1 MSDGPP
7 PQAGGTPSHPAR
19 DILRGRR
26 VVRST
31 DVTFAARLSTLRHR
45 WRLLI
50 RLSVGTG
57 VSYFIASSVFDHQQ
71 AFFAPIAAVITLIAS
86 GASRRLRTMVELV
99 AGVAIGVLVGELL
112 ILAIGRG
119 PWQVALVVVLAV
131 SVGTLVGLTGLAL
144 NQAATSSVLLA
155 AVVPVSGGDV
165 AVSRFTDALVG
176 GLCGMAMVLLI
187 PRNVVRDIDREV
199 QRILTG
205 LAAILRKEAHALRDR
220 DSQLADDSMADAQRM
235 SPMLTTL
242 TSTATNV
249 SEVARISPI
258 RWRQRAHVELYTATV
273 IDLDNAVRDARTMGR
288 KISALLRHGE
298 PVPDGLDDAID
309 ALASAVEIFADDL
322 SERDD
327 FDEARRE
334 LVEAARMASVAL
346 PEAATMN
353 SAAIAAQIRSLA
365 ADLMYASGY
374 TRDEIDQRLDF

>member
-1 MSDGPP
+1 MSES
-7 PQAGGTPSHPAR
+7 TRHPAR
-19 DILRGRR
+19 DILRSRR
-26 VVRST
+26 RIRST
-31 DVTFAARLSTLRHR
+31 DDTFAARLALLRRR

-50 RLSVGTG
+50 RLGVGTG
-57 VSYFIASSVFDHQQ
+57 VAYFVARELLGHQQ

-86 GASRRLRTMVELV
+86 GASRRFRTLVELV
-99 AGVAIGVLVGELL
+99 LGVAIGVLVGELL

-155 AVVPVSGGDV
+155 AVVPVAGGDV
-165 AVSRFTDALVG
+165 AMSRFVDALVG
-176 GLCGMAMVLLI
+176 GLCGMAMVLLV

-199 QRILTG
+199 QLILKG
-205 LAAILRKEAHALRDR
+205 LAAVLRKEAHALRDR
-220 DSQLADDSMADAQRM
+220 DSQLADDSMADAARM
-235 SPMLTTL
+235 HPMLTTL

-258 RWRQRAHVELYTATV
+258 RWRQRAHVELYTSTV

-288 KISALLRHGE
+288 KISALLRHHE
-298 PVPDGLDDAID
+298 PVPDGLDAAID

-327 FDEARRE
+327 FEEARGE

-346 PEAATMN
+346 PAALTMN

-365 ADLMYASGY
+365 ADLMYASGF
-374 TRDEIDQRLDF
+374 TRDEIDERLDF

>member
-1 MSDGPP
+1 MSDGLR
-7 PQAGGTPSHPAR
+7 HPAR

-26 VVRST
+26 VIRST
-31 DVTFAARLSTLRHR
+31 DDTFAARLNTLRNR

-57 VSYFIASSVFDHQQ
+57 VSYFIASSVFGHQQ

-86 GASRRLRTMVELV
+86 GASRRLRTRVELV
-99 AGVAIGVLVGELL
+99 AGLAIGGLVGELL
-112 ILAIGRG
+112 ILGIGRG

-155 AVVPVSGGDV
+155 AVVPVAGGDV
-165 AVSRFTDALVG
+165 AISRFLDALVG
-176 GLCGMAMVLLI
+176 GLCGMAMVLLV

-273 IDLDNAVRDARTMGR
+273 IDLDNAVRAARTMGR

-298 PVPDGLDDAID
+298 PVPDGLDAAID

-353 SAAIAAQIRSLA
+353 SAAVAAQIRSLA

>member
-1 MSDGPP
+1 MPDGPP
-7 PQAGGTPSHPAR
+7 PRAGGTPSHPAR

-31 DVTFAARLSTLRHR
+31 EDSLAARLDVLRHR

-57 VSYFIASSVFDHQQ
+57 VSYFIANNLLDHQQ

-99 AGVAIGVLVGELL
+99 AGVSVGVLVGELL
-112 ILAIGRG
+112 ILGIGRG

-155 AVVPVSGGDV
+155 AVVPVAGGDV
-165 AVSRFTDALVG
+165 AVSRFIDALVG
-176 GLCGMAMVLLI
+176 GLCGMAMVLLV

-220 DSQLADDSMADAQRM
+220 DSGLADDSMADAQRM

-242 TSTATNV
+242 TTTATNV

-298 PVPDGLDDAID
+298 PVPAGLDDAVD

-334 LVEAARMASVAL
+334 LIEAARMASVAL

-374 TRDEIDQRLDF
+374 TRDEIDERMDF

>member
-1 MSDGPP
+1 MTD
-7 PQAGGTPSHPAR
+7 AARHPAR
-19 DILRGRR
+19 DILRARR
-26 VVRST
+26 RIRST
-31 DVTFAARLSTLRHR
+31 DDTFAARLELLRRR

-50 RLSVGTG
+50 RLGVGTG
-57 VSYFIASSVFDHQQ
+57 ASYYVAREVFGHEQ

-86 GASRRLRTMVELV
+86 GGARRLRTLVELV
-99 AGVAIGVLVGELL
+99 IGVATGILVGELL
-112 ILAIGRG
+112 ILGIGRG
-119 PWQVALVVVLAV
+119 PWQIALVVVLAV
-131 SVGTLVGLTGLAL
+131 TVGTLAGLTGLAL

-155 AVVPVSGGDV
+155 AVVPMAAGDV
-165 AVSRFTDALVG
+165 AMSRFIDALVG
-176 GLCGMAMVLLI
+176 GFCAMAMILLL

-205 LAAILRKEAHALRDR
+205 LASLLRKEARALRER
-220 DSQLADDSMADAQRM
+220 DSRLADESMADAQRM
-235 SPMLTTL
+235 SPLLSALTT
-242 TSTATNV
+242 TATNV

-258 RWRQRAHVELYTATV
+258 RWRQRAHVELYTSTV

-327 FDEARRE
+327 FEEARRE
-334 LVEAARMASVAL
+334 LAEAARMASVAL

-374 TRDEIDQRLDF
+374 TRDEIDERLDF

>member
-1 MSDGPP
+1 MSD
-7 PQAGGTPSHPAR
+7 SVRHPAR
-19 DILRGRR
+19 DILRGYRR
-26 VVRST
+26 VRST
-31 DVTFAARLSTLRHR
+31 DDTFGARLELLRRR

-57 VSYFIASSVFDHQQ
+57 LSYYIASEVLGHQQ

-86 GASRRLRTMVELV
+86 GASRRLRTLLELV
-99 AGVAIGVLVGELL
+99 FGVATGVLVGELL

-119 PWQVALVVVLAV
+119 PWQIALVVVLAV

-155 AVVPVSGGDV
+155 AVVPVAGGDV
-165 AVSRFTDALVG
+165 AVMRFVDALVG
-176 GLCGMAMVLLI
+176 GICGMAMVLLL

-205 LAAILRKEAHALRDR
+205 LASVLRKEAHALRDR
-220 DSQLADDSMADAQRM
+220 DSQLADDSMADAERM

-242 TSTATNV
+242 TATATNV

-258 RWRQRAHVELYTATV
+258 RWRQRAHVELYTSTV

-288 KISALLRHGE
+288 KISALLRHHE
-298 PVPDGLDDAID
+298 PVPEGLDVAID
-309 ALASAVEIFADDL
+309 ALASAVEIFANDL
-322 SERDD
+322 SEQDD

-374 TRDEIDQRLDF
+374 TRDEIDERMDF

>member
-1 MSDGPP
+1 VRATDD
-7 PQAGGTPSHPAR
+7 TFTAR
-19 DILRGRR
+19 FDLLRR
-26 VVRST
+26 
-31 DVTFAARLSTLRHR
+31 R

-57 VSYFIASSVFDHQQ
+57 VAYYIASELLNHEQ

-86 GASRRLRTMVELV
+86 GASRRFRTLLELV
-99 AGVAIGVLVGELL
+99 FGVAIGVLVGELL

-155 AVVPVSGGDV
+155 AVVPVAGGDV
-165 AVSRFTDALVG
+165 AVTRFVDALVG
-176 GLCGMAMVLLI
+176 GICGMALVLLV

-205 LAAILRKEAHALRDR
+205 LASVLRKEANALRNR
-220 DSQLADDSMADAQRM
+220 DSGLADQSMADAQRM
-235 SPMLTTL
+235 SPLLTTL

-298 PVPDGLDDAID
+298 AVPAGLDVAID

-327 FDEARRE
+327 FDEARQE

-374 TRDEIDQRLDF
+374 TRDEIDERLDF

>member
-1 MSDGPP
+1 M
-7 PQAGGTPSHPAR
+7 PSSEGVRHPAR

-26 VVRST
+26 RLRSS
-31 DVTFAARLSTLRHR
+31 DDTFAARRELLRHR

-57 VSYFIASSVFDHQQ
+57 LSYYIASEVLGHRQ
-71 AFFAPIAAVITLIAS
+71 AFFAPIAAVITLMAS
-86 GASRRLRTMVELV
+86 GAARRVRTLLELV
-99 AGVAIGVLVGELL
+99 LGVATGVLVGELL
-112 ILAIGRG
+112 IHAIGRG

-144 NQAATSSVLLA
+144 TQAATSSVLLA

-165 AVSRFTDALVG
+165 AIPRFLDALVG
-176 GLCGMAMVLLI
+176 GACGMAMVLLL

-205 LAAILRKEAHALRDR
+205 LASVLRKEAHALRDR
-220 DSQLADDSMADAQRM
+220 DSRLADDSMADAERM

-242 TSTATNV
+242 TATATNV

-258 RWRQRAHVELYTATV
+258 RWRQRAHVELYTSTV

-298 PVPDGLDDAID
+298 PVPEGLDVAID

-322 SERDD
+322 SEQDD

-334 LVEAARMASVAL
+334 LIEAARMASVAL
-346 PEAATMN
+346 PEAATLN

-374 TRDEIDQRLDF
+374 TRDEIDERMDF

>member
-1 MSDGPP
+1 MSDGPR
-7 PQAGGTPSHPAR
+7 HPAR

-26 VVRST
+26 VIRST
-31 DVTFAARLSTLRHR
+31 DDTFAARLNTLRHR

-57 VSYFIASSVFDHQQ
+57 VSYFIASSVFGHHQ
-71 AFFAPIAAVITLIAS
+71 AFFAPIAAVITQIAS

-112 ILAIGRG
+112 ILGIGRG

-155 AVVPVSGGDV
+155 AVVPVAGGDV
-165 AVSRFTDALVG
+165 AISRFLDALVG
-176 GLCGMAMVLLI
+176 GLCGMAMVLLV

-288 KISALLRHGE
+288 KISALLRRGE
-298 PVPDGLDDAID
+298 PVPGGLDAAID

>member
-1 MSDGPP
+1 MSPR
-7 PQAGGTPSHPAR
+7 HPAR

-26 VVRST
+26 RIRAT
-31 DVTFAARLSTLRHR
+31 DETFAARLELLRRR

-57 VSYFIASSVFDHQQ
+57 VAFYIASEVLDHQQ

-86 GASRRLRTMVELV
+86 GGARRIRTLVELV
-99 AGVAIGVLVGELL
+99 IGVSTGILVGELL
-112 ILAIGRG
+112 ILGIGRG

-131 SVGTLVGLTGLAL
+131 AVGTLVGLTGLAL

-155 AVVPVSGGDV
+155 AVVPVAGTDV
-165 AVSRFTDALVG
+165 AVSRFVDALVG
-176 GLCGMAMVLLI
+176 GTCAMVMILLL

-199 QRILTG
+199 QRVLTG
-205 LAAILRKEAHALRDR
+205 LAALLRKEATALRDR
-220 DSQLADDSMADAQRM
+220 NITLADQSMADAQRM
-235 SPMLTTL
+235 APLLNSLTT
-242 TSTATNV
+242 TATNV

-298 PVPDGLDDAID
+298 SVPAGLDDAID

-322 SERDD
+322 SEQDD
-327 FDEARRE
+327 FDEARSE
-334 LVEAARMASVAL
+334 LAEAARMASLAL
-346 PEAATMN
+346 PAAATMN

>member
-1 MSDGPP
+1 VSPR
-7 PQAGGTPSHPAR
+7 HPAR

-26 VVRST
+26 RVRSS
-31 DVTFAARLSTLRHR
+31 DDTFAARLELLRRR

-50 RLSVGTG
+50 RLSLGTG
-57 VSYFIASSVFDHQQ
+57 IAYYIASELLNHQQ

-86 GASRRLRTMVELV
+86 GASRRFRTLLELV
-99 AGVAIGVLVGELL
+99 FGVAIGVLVGELL

-155 AVVPVSGGDV
+155 AVVPVAGSDV
-165 AVSRFTDALVG
+165 AVTRFVDALVG
-176 GLCGMAMVLLI
+176 GICGMALVLLV

-205 LAAILRKEAHALRDR
+205 LASVLRKEANALRNR
-220 DSQLADDSMADAQRM
+220 DSDLADQSMADAQRM
-235 SPMLTTL
+235 SPLLTTL

-298 PVPDGLDDAID
+298 AVPAGLDVAID
-309 ALASAVEIFADDL
+309 ALASAVEIFANDL

-327 FDEARRE
+327 FDEARQE

-346 PEAATMN
+346 PEALTMN

-374 TRDEIDQRLDF
+374 TRDEIDERLDF

>member
-1 MSDGPP
+1 VSER
-7 PQAGGTPSHPAR
+7 HPAR

-26 VVRST
+26 RVRST
-31 DVTFAARLSTLRHR
+31 DDTFGARVDLLRRR

-57 VSYFIASSVFDHQQ
+57 LSYFIASSVLDHEQ

-86 GASRRLRTMVELV
+86 GASRRLRTLLELV
-99 AGVAIGVLVGELL
+99 LGVAIGVLVGELI

-165 AVSRFTDALVG
+165 AMMRFVDALVG
-176 GLCGMAMVLLI
+176 GACGMAMVLLL

-205 LAAILRKEAHALRDR
+205 LAAVLRKEAHALRDR

-242 TSTATNV
+242 TTTATNV

-273 IDLDNAVRDARTMGR
+273 IDLDNAVRDARTMAR

-298 PVPDGLDDAID
+298 DVPDGLDVAID

-327 FDEARRE
+327 FDEARQE
-334 LVEAARMASVAL
+334 LVDAARMASVAL

-374 TRDEIDQRLDF
+374 TRDEIDERLDF

>member
-1 MSDGPP
+1 ME
-7 PQAGGTPSHPAR
+7 AGRHPAR

-26 VVRST
+26 RVRAT
-31 DVTFAARLSTLRHR
+31 DDTFGARLELLRRR

-50 RLSVGTG
+50 RLAVGTG
-57 VSYFIASSVFDHQQ
+57 ASFYIASGVLGHRQ

-86 GASRRLRTMVELV
+86 GASRRLRTLLELV
-99 AGVAIGVLVGELL
+99 FGVATGVLVGELL

-155 AVVPVSGGDV
+155 AVVPISGSDV
-165 AVSRFTDALVG
+165 AITRFSDALVG
-176 GLCGMAMVLLI
+176 GVCGMAMVLLL

-205 LAAILRKEAHALRDR
+205 LAAVLRKEAHALRDR
-220 DSQLADDSMADAQRM
+220 DSQLADDSMADAERM

-242 TSTATNV
+242 TATATNV

-258 RWRQRAHVELYTATV
+258 RWRQRAHVELYTSTV

-298 PVPDGLDDAID
+298 PVPEGLDIAID
-309 ALASAVEIFADDL
+309 ALASAVEIFANDL

-327 FDEARRE
+327 FEEARRE

-374 TRDEIDQRLDF
+374 TRDEIDERLDF

>member
-1 MSDGPP
+1 VTDEGR
-7 PQAGGTPSHPAR
+7 HPAR

-26 VVRST
+26 RIRST
-31 DVTFAARLSTLRHR
+31 DDTLASRVELLRRR

-57 VSYFIASSVFDHQQ
+57 VSYYFASEVLGHRQ

-86 GASRRLRTMVELV
+86 GASRRMRTLLELV
-99 AGVAIGVLVGELL
+99 FGVATGVLVGELL
-112 ILAIGRG
+112 ILVIGRG

-155 AVVPVSGGDV
+155 AVVPVAGGDV
-165 AVSRFTDALVG
+165 AVSRFLDALVG
-176 GLCGMAMVLLI
+176 GVCGMAMVLLL

-205 LAAILRKEAHALRDR
+205 LAAVLRKEAHALRDR
-220 DSQLADDSMADAQRM
+220 DSQLADDSMADAERM

-258 RWRQRAHVELYTATV
+258 RWRQRAHVELYTSTV

-298 PVPDGLDDAID
+298 PVPAGLDVAID

-327 FDEARRE
+327 FEEARRE

-346 PEAATMN
+346 PEAATLN

-374 TRDEIDQRLDF
+374 TRDEIDQRLGF

>member
-1 MSDGPP
+1 MSER
-7 PQAGGTPSHPAR
+7 HPAR

-26 VVRST
+26 RVRAT
-31 DVTFAARLSTLRHR
+31 DDTFAARVELLRRR

-50 RLSVGTG
+50 RLSIGTG
-57 VSYFIASSVFDHQQ
+57 VSYYVASSVLGHRQ

-86 GASRRLRTMVELV
+86 GASRRMRTLLELV
-99 AGVAIGVLVGELL
+99 FGVATGVLVGELL

-144 NQAATSSVLLA
+144 NQAATSSVLIA
-155 AVVPVSGGDV
+155 AVVPIAGGDV
-165 AVSRFTDALVG
+165 AVTRFVDALVG
-176 GLCGMAMVLLI
+176 GICGMAMVLLL

-205 LAAILRKEAHALRDR
+205 LASVLRKEAHALRDR

-242 TSTATNV
+242 TATATNV

-258 RWRQRAHVELYTATV
+258 RWRQRAHVELYTSTV

-298 PVPDGLDDAID
+298 PVPDGLDGAID
-309 ALASAVEIFADDL
+309 ALATAVEIFADDL

-327 FDEARRE
+327 FEEARRE

-346 PEAATMN
+346 PEAATLN

-374 TRDEIDQRLDF
+374 TRDEIDERMDF

>member
-1 MSDGPP
+1 MNDGPP

-26 VVRST
+26 VIRST
-31 DVTFAARLSTLRHR
+31 DDSFGARLNVLRHR

-57 VSYFIASSVFDHQQ
+57 VAYFIASRVLDHEQ

-86 GASRRLRTMVELV
+86 GASRRLRTLVELV

-112 ILAIGRG
+112 ILGIGRG

-131 SVGTLVGLTGLAL
+131 SVGTLAGLTGLAL

-155 AVVPVSGGDV
+155 AVVPVGSGDV
-165 AVSRFTDALVG
+165 AASRFIDALVG
-176 GLCGMAMVLLI
+176 GLCGMAMVLLV

-242 TSTATNV
+242 TTTATNV

-258 RWRQRAHVELYTATV
+258 RWRQRAHVELYTSAV

-298 PVPDGLDDAID
+298 PVPDGLDNAID

-365 ADLMYASGY
+365 ADLMYASGF
-374 TRDEIDQRLDF
+374 TRDEIDERLDF

>member
-1 MSDGPP
+1 MSDGPR
-7 PQAGGTPSHPAR
+7 HPAR

-26 VVRST
+26 VIRST
-31 DVTFAARLSTLRHR
+31 DDTFAARLDTLRHR

-57 VSYFIASSVFDHQQ
+57 VSYFIASSVFGHRQ

-112 ILAIGRG
+112 ILGIGRG

-155 AVVPVSGGDV
+155 AVVPVAGGDV
-165 AVSRFTDALVG
+165 AISRFLDALVG
-176 GLCGMAMVLLI
+176 GLCGMAMVLLV

-288 KISALLRHGE
+288 KISALLRRGE
-298 PVPDGLDDAID
+298 PVPDGLDAAID